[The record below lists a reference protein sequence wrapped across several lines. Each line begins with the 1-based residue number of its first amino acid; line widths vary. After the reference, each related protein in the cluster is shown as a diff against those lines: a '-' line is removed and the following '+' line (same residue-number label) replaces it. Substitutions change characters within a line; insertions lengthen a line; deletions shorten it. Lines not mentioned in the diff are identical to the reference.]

1 LGGESASAPE
11 PHFLGRGRFQPP
23 NVANASL
30 LETYGFHSSHSLRR
44 SQPKINDSSIGV
56 HPVIMG
62 CQRVYPAQVFTEGW
76 KTPV

>member
-1 LGGESASAPE
+1 MEYKVIEAKDEALNLEAEVNRHIQDGWVPVGG
-11 PHFLGRGRFQPP
+11 
-23 NVANASL
+23 VAVGYSPQSY
-30 LETYGFHSSHSLRR
+30 TWF
-44 SQPKINDSSIGV
+44 GV